1 MKKIRAS
8 ITLLYP
14 VLFQFDSP
22 EKVTLKMKEDRDATI
37 KQTFCLGKTVVGTVL
52 LSAQILNCYLMDYSY
67 IM

>member
-8 ITLLYP
+8 ITLLYL

-22 EKVTLKMKEDRDATI
+22 EKVTLKMKADRDATI
-37 KQTFCLGKTVVGTVL
+37 KQTFCLGKTFFGNIL
-52 LSAQILNCYLMDYSY
+52 LSAKMLNCYLMDYSY